1 MESEKADL
9 KLNIQ
14 KMKIIA
20 SGPITSWRIGRG
32 KCGNNDRFHFLALPK
47 HCGQWL
53 QPQKRHLLLG
63 RKAMRNLDSVL
74 KIRVIILLTK
84 VHLVKA
90 MIFFSSH
97 VPMWELDHKEG
108 WGWRIDAFKL
118 CCWRRFLRV
127 PWIARSDQPILKEI
141 NSEFSLERLML
152 KLKLQYLAT
161 WFEELM
167 LENTLMQEKIEDR
180 RRRELRELDGI
191 TNSVDRS
198 LNKLQEIMKDR
209 KIWHA
214 TDHGVAELDTT

>member
-1 MESEKADL
+1 MTTATKKTLAPWKKSYEKPRQCIKNQSHHFADV
-9 KLNIQ
+9 Q
-14 KMKIIA
+14 
-20 SGPITSWRIGRG
+20 
-32 KCGNNDRFHFLALPK
+32 
-47 HCGQWL
+47 
-53 QPQKRHLLLG
+53 
-63 RKAMRNLDSVL
+63 
-74 KIRVIILLTK
+74 
-84 VHLVKA
+84 
-90 MIFFSSH
+90 
-97 VPMWELDHKEG
+97 MWELDHKEG